1 VRAGPLKV
9 ALPPFLAPL
18 QKCFRTLQQIR
29 NERDRLGQDAE
40 SSNNIDQQPPPG
52 GFFYFRGPMKSS
64 QIMDMPEDEFRA
76 SVVKQFE
83 ALHLRLSSQDLAI
96 QTNTDLTQK
105 VATSTEGIVQMF
117 EVMQGGI
124 RFLGVLGKIAKCA
137 GYILAPIGAFM
148 AIRNGKW
155 PEL

>member
-1 VRAGPLKV
+1 
-9 ALPPFLAPL
+9 
-18 QKCFRTLQQIR
+18 
-29 NERDRLGQDAE
+29 
-40 SSNNIDQQPPPG
+40 
-52 GFFYFRGPMKSS
+52 
-64 QIMDMPEDEFRA
+64 MDMPEDEFRA

-83 ALHLRLSSQDLAI
+83 ALNLRLSSQDLAI

-117 EVMQGGI
+117 DVMQGGI
-124 RFLGVLGKIAKCA
+124 RFLGVLGKVAKWA
-137 GYILAPIGAFM
+137 SYILAPIGAFM